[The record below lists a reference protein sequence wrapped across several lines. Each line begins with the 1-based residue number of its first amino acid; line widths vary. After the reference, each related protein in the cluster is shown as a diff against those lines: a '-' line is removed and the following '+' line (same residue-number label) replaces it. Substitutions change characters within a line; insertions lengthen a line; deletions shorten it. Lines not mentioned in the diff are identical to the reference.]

1 MGGAA
6 INGSF
11 GSISFYFRTP
21 LIMGNGKSECEMI
34 FPAISGKLSICILLK
49 IVT

>member
-1 MGGAA
+1 MGGGK

-21 LIMGNGKSECEMI
+21 LIMGNGKSECKMI
-34 FPAISGKLSICILLK
+34 FPSISGKLSVYLF
-49 IVT
+49 VFS